1 MAKEV
6 ADDAKGELTQLE
18 ADEEAEL
25 KEERGRSLVM
35 RMTEHACKYSEHIIF
50 ILCTMYMNIIS

>member
-35 RMTEHACKYSEHIIF
+35 RMTEHACKYSEQVAYYFH
-50 ILCTMYMNIIS
+50 TT